1 VNENARAACT
11 YLTVQR
17 KVPSRDSIFVGRT
30 IGTGKATETA
40 KEHSDA
46 GGLILT
52 SVYEHP
58 HGAGPISK
66 SERAEAA
73 VFITWIG
80 TTAT

>member
-1 VNENARAACT
+1 MNENARAACT